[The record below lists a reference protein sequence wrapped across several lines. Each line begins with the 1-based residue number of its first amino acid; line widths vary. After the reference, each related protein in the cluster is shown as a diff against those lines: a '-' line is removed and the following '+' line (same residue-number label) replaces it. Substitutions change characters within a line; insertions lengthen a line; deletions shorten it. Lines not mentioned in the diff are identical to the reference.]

1 MAADPFV
8 APELD
13 DEPRQLQNLAPGV
26 CMPPARPWYS
36 DRPGDEVA
44 YGQPRGRLFG
54 VPGPNIGYALTLAQR
69 IGERLTLAPHERLD
83 DALAVVSELAM
94 KRAAS
99 FGRAPV
105 MADLVVQGRPY
116 CVERRHEYRNAAVW
130 RELGAQ
136 TLQSIDVIF
145 DVLEHIGRVD
155 QIKLAGDFING
166 RKRIKSPAQQYLP
179 LSPVNLQSTGSYACH
194 FPEYVGQRA
203 DSGAEI
209 EHRTC
214 TKGDILTDEPRNDP
228 FIVILQRPFAGK
240 KQRKS

>member
-69 IGERLTLAPHERLD
+69 IGERLTLALHERLD

-105 MADLVVQGRPY
+105 MADLDVGAHLLGYLGGCDPDD
-116 CVERRHEYRNAAVW
+116 AVW
-130 RELGAQ
+130 RARAVDGAAHDYPTRRAVCDAVDLDTLRLPSDAVSSRAFEL
-136 TLQSIDVIF
+136 
-145 DVLEHIGRVD
+145 
-155 QIKLAGDFING
+155 
-166 RKRIKSPAQQYLP
+166 
-179 LSPVNLQSTGSYACH
+179 
-194 FPEYVGQRA
+194 RA
-203 DSGAEI
+203 RLRAAWRAADA
-209 EHRTC
+209 
-214 TKGDILTDEPRNDP
+214 
-228 FIVILQRPFAGK
+228 
-240 KQRKS
+240 